1 MPTIELVLRDDHNQ
15 VIGQQSIRKY
25 PLNLN
30 SQSFHDI
37 EGAVENF
44 KKTALPDIE
53 LALPGLSLRRVGRQE
68 YAGFVVRCAGNH
80 SISCT

>member
-15 VIGQQSIRKY
+15 VIGQQPIRKY

-44 KKTALPDIE
+44 RKTALPDIE
-53 LALPGLSLRRVGRQE
+53 
-68 YAGFVVRCAGNH
+68 
-80 SISCT
+80 

>member
-15 VIGQQSIRKY
+15 VISQPSTRRY

-44 KKTALPDIE
+44 KKAMLPDIE
-53 LALPGLSLRRVGRQE
+53 LDLLEAAQNSFIQDKKK
-68 YAGFVVRCAGNH
+68 A
-80 SISCT
+80 

>member
-15 VIGQQSIRKY
+15 VIGQQPIRKY
-25 PLNLN
+25 LLNLK

-44 KKTALPDIE
+44 RKTALPDIE
-53 LALPGLSLRRVGRQE
+53 LALLEAAQK
-68 YAGFVVRCAGNH
+68 AF
-80 SISCT
+80 IQDKKKI

>member
-1 MPTIELVLRDDHNQ
+1 MPTIELVLRDDHDQ
-15 VIGQQSIRKY
+15 VIGQQPIRKY

-44 KKTALPDIE
+44 RKTALPDIE
-53 LALPGLSLRRVGRQE
+53 LALLEAAQKAFIQDKKKRLV
-68 YAGFVVRCAGNH
+68 AMV
-80 SISCT
+80 

>member
-1 MPTIELVLRDDHNQ
+1 MPTIELVLRDDHHQ

-25 PLNLN
+25 PLNLK

-53 LALPGLSLRRVGRQE
+53 LALLEAAQSAFIQDKKK
-68 YAGFVVRCAGNH
+68 
-80 SISCT
+80 I

>member
-15 VIGQQSIRKY
+15 VIGQQPIRKY
-25 PLNLN
+25 PLSLK
-30 SQSFHDI
+30 SPSFHDI

-53 LALPGLSLRRVGRQE
+53 LALLEAAQSAFIQDKKK
-68 YAGFVVRCAGNH
+68 
-80 SISCT
+80 I